1 MTRLEPELIPHQK
14 CSTTPKED
22 CHLKFSPHTDLPGER
37 PLVQRYC
44 LNKGIEENLIE
55 EVNVEK
61 EKDQE
66 KDNIQVFPSSKAR
79 KLDFSTKAN
88 DIMNRNKDK
97 DTPIPKAKKL
107 DIKTENNANAISI
120 TSVEEKKVF
129 NAEIL
134 PSLDLQAGDSFI
146 GDTTT
151 LKYVNEEITTKFYIE
166 DENDFIKELENQI
179 DEEENTTDATADYF
193 FSIDEESNEN
203 SGNEIHKDSM
213 MDYTENPNVI
223 IHEERNE
230 DSIEECNK
238 DSSEENT
245 EDSSEENTEDSSEE
259 SIEDSSEE
267 STEDSSE
274 ENTEDSSEESTD
286 NSSEESTED
295 SCEESTE
302 DSSEEST
309 EDSSEESTE
318 DSSEES
324 KSTTEASTEPCAE
337 YSSKDLEGETTIKS
351 ITNSPVN
358 FMENESSTFLFN
370 QETTTTFPNEELIET
385 TNDLMPTKPL
395 EPIKTK
401 TGKERSLTTSSTSST
416 YSVSVVRPAAIATV
430 SLIPGSAGSK

>member
-88 DIMNRNKDK
+88 DIINRNKDK

-267 STEDSSE
+267 STEDS
-274 ENTEDSSEESTD
+274 
-286 NSSEESTED
+286 
-295 SCEESTE
+295 C
-302 DSSEEST
+302 
-309 EDSSEESTE
+309 
-318 DSSEES
+318 
-324 KSTTEASTEPCAE
+324 KSNTEASNEPCTK
-337 YSSKDLEGETTIKS
+337 YSNKDLEGETTTTS
-351 ITNSPVN
+351 VTDSPVN
-358 FMENESSTFLFN
+358 FMERESSTFQFN
-370 QETTTTFPNEELIET
+370 KANTTTSTNEELIET
-385 TNDLMPTKPL
+385 TDTDVLMPIMPL

-430 SLIPGSAGSK
+430 SLIPGSSGSK